1 MAMNDHRAENQGLL
15 LGRIWFFLSPLLRIA
30 VYALIFGLLL
40 AGRRPGDFIA
50 FLAVGL
56 FVFGLVE
63 SIITKIG
70 RIFET
75 RRELLTSL
83 FFPRVL
89 LPVSVLVRQLL
100 EFRYEALV
108 LLVAILVTTRRVSLG
123 WLPFVFGLIPLALV
137 FALGAGLVVA
147 VLVASVPDVSKLLPP
162 VFRMV
167 FYASGVI
174 FPLATVLEGHP
185 AEPFLPLNPF
195 YLFIEISRHLLLEP
209 RLSAILL
216 WSAAVVWALASL
228 TFGMWLLVRR
238 EHLLVRS

>member
-1 MAMNDHRAENQGLL
+1 MTLTEVVATRGRASLPQ
-15 LGRIWFFLSPLLRIA
+15 A
-30 VYALIFGLLL
+30 VVPAEQ
-40 AGRRPGDFIA
+40 RPPISEFIIA
-50 FLAVGL
+50 FSPVAA
-56 FVFGLVE
+56 
-63 SIITKIG
+63 
-70 RIFET
+70 
-75 RRELLTSL
+75 
-83 FFPRVL
+83 FPGVL

-174 FPLATVLEGHP
+174 FPLATLLEGHP

-209 RLSAILL
+209 RLSVSSL